1 MEATDFYPV
10 TCALCLEENNCG
22 ADSRRKKE
30 AGLYKIS
37 LLTDNTSYKKDDGTF
52 VKECE
57 LIESRLGGKIT
68 IDKYLCSF
76 HQYKYGLS
84 WKPPETCQHP
94 LHKEE
99 SKDFRHR
106 NPKQVFDLHLGAII
120 QRSRMLSLVS
130 FQ

>member
-10 TCALCLEENNCG
+10 TCALYLEENNCG

-30 AGLYKIS
+30 AGLYKVNS
-37 LLTDNTSYKKDDGTF
+37 LTNNTSYKIDDGTF

-57 LIESRLGGKIT
+57 SIESRLWWKSHNRQILMFISLAFPGSLPKHASILFIKKNQKIFGT
-68 IDKYLCSF
+68 
-76 HQYKYGLS
+76 
-84 WKPPETCQHP
+84 
-94 LHKEE
+94 E
-99 SKDFRHR
+99 S
-106 NPKQVFDLHLGAII
+106 PKQAFDLHLEAII

>member
-10 TCALCLEENNCG
+10 TCALYLEENNCG

-30 AGLYKIS
+30 AGLHKIS
-37 LLTDNTSYKKDDGTF
+37 SLTDNPDNTSYEKDDGTF
-52 VKECE
+52 VKESE

-68 IDKYLCSF
+68 IGKYLCSF

-84 WKPPETCQHP
+84 WKLPKTCQHP

-99 SKDFRHR
+99 SKIFGTES
-106 NPKQVFDLHLGAII
+106 P
-120 QRSRMLSLVS
+120 
-130 FQ
+130 